1 MPGKYG
7 EIIDDLV
14 QEALRIHDA
23 AEQIGLPL
31 RIMGCIA
38 YRIKSPQY
46 VQLHE
51 AMGREITDIDFIGYY
66 KNQHKIINLF
76 RDDLGYQYV
85 MPGFIRATMMRE
97 LFTNPKTGGH
107 VDVFYDVLDFCH
119 KIEFKKSDRLSK
131 DNPTI
136 TLGDLFLEKT
146 QIVEINA
153 KDLKDLVILFLA
165 NDISDTDDDTK
176 INGSY
181 ITNIMSDDWGFYY
194 TCTTNLK
201 KLLDFVP
208 TVNVLSQAQ
217 RQLVVSRSQKLLDMI
232 EAVPKTGAWKRRAT
246 VGTSKR
252 WYQVVHDIGG
262 RIDSESK
269 TMKGH

>member
-7 EIIDDLV
+7 EVIDDFV

-23 AEQIGLPL
+23 AEQNGLPL
-31 RIMGCIA
+31 RVMGAIA

-46 VQLHE
+46 VELHE
-51 AMGREITDIDFIGYY
+51 AMGREITDIDLIGYY
-66 KNQHKIINLF
+66 KQQHKIINLF

-85 MPGFIRATMMRE
+85 MPGFIRATMMRD

-107 VDVFYDVLDFCH
+107 VDVFYDTLDFNH
-119 KIEFKKSDRLSK
+119 RIEFKKSDRLSK

-136 TLGDLFLEKT
+136 ALGDLFLEKT
-146 QIVEINA
+146 QIVQINA
-153 KDLKDLVILFLA
+153 KDLKDLTIMFLG
-165 NDISDTDDDTK
+165 NDVSETDDETK

-181 ITNIMSDDWGFYY
+181 ITHIMGDDWGFYY

-208 TVNVLSQAQ
+208 TVGLLSEEQKK
-217 RQLVVSRSQKLLDMI
+217 VIVSRIQKLLKMI
-232 EAVPKTGAWKRRAT
+232 EDVPKTGAWKRRAT

-252 WYQVVHDIGG
+252 WYKVVQDLSG
-262 RIDSESK
+262 RLDAEEEL
-269 TMKGH
+269 MKGH